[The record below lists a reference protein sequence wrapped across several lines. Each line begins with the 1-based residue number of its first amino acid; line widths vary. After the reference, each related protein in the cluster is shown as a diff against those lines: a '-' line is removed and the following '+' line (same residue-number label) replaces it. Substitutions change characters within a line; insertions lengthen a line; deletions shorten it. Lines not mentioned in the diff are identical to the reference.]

1 MSSGISSRVDLHLH
15 TTASDGRLSP
25 TELVALLKTQGLET
39 VSISDHDTTEGLA
52 ETYAAAKEIPN
63 LRIIPGIELSA
74 DIFDDDV
81 LILGYF
87 IRYED
92 PDFQAVLKEYRW
104 GRVGR
109 GKAMVEKLASFGLD
123 VSWERVQE
131 IAGDAAIGRP
141 HIAMALV
148 EKGYFKEP
156 REAFDEYLGNE
167 GLAYVDREKKGP
179 QGTLDL
185 LSSVGGVAVLAHPT
199 YLKDMEATIGQLK
212 PLGLVGM
219 EVYYAQ
225 YPPETVLELAALA
238 RKYDLIP
245 CGGSDYHGMGNW
257 GEPLPGT
264 LGPPLESVRALEE
277 AADKLAGGRQANA
290 G

>member
-1 MSSGISSRVDLHLH
+1 MSATVDLHLH

-25 TELVALLKTQGLET
+25 TELVRMLGTQGLEL

-52 ETYAAAKEIPN
+52 EAYAAAKELPN

-74 DIFDDDV
+74 DILDDDV
-81 LILGYF
+81 HILGYF
-87 IRYED
+87 IQYQD
-92 PDFQAVLKEYRW
+92 PEFQAVLEDFRW

-109 GKAMVEKLASFGLD
+109 GKAIVDKLLGYGLN

-141 HIAMALV
+141 HIALALV
-148 EKGYFKEP
+148 EQGYFKEP
-156 REAFDEYLGNE
+156 REAFDEYLGND
-167 GLAYVDREKKGP
+167 GLAYVDREKKGS
-179 QGTLDL
+179 QQTLDL

-199 YLKDMEATIGQLK
+199 YLKNMEATIAELK

-245 CGGSDYHGMGNW
+245 CGGSDYHGLGNS

-264 LGPPLESVRALEE
+264 LGPPIETVDALEE
-277 AADKLAGGRQANA
+277 AAGRLAGGR
-290 G
+290 

>member
-1 MSSGISSRVDLHLH
+1 MGATVDLHLH
-15 TTASDGRLSP
+15 TRASDGRLSP
-25 TELVALLKTQGLET
+25 TELVRLVASQGLEV

-52 ETYAAAKEIPN
+52 EAYRAAQEFPN

-74 DIFDDDV
+74 DVLDDDV
-81 LILGYF
+81 HILGYF
-87 IRYED
+87 IQYQDAE
-92 PDFQAVLKEYRW
+92 FQGVLEEFRW

-109 GKAMVEKLASFGLD
+109 GKAMVEKLAGYGLN

-141 HIAMALV
+141 HIALALV
-148 EKGYFKEP
+148 EQGYFKEP

-167 GLAYVDREKKGP
+167 GLAYVDREKKGSKES
-179 QGTLDL
+179 LEL

-199 YLKDMEATIGQLK
+199 YLKNMEATIAELK

-238 RKYDLIP
+238 RKYDLVP
-245 CGGSDYHGMGNW
+245 CGGSDYHGLGNS

-264 LGPPLESVRALEE
+264 LGPPLESVEALEK
-277 AADKLAGGRQANA
+277 AAERLAGGR
-290 G
+290 